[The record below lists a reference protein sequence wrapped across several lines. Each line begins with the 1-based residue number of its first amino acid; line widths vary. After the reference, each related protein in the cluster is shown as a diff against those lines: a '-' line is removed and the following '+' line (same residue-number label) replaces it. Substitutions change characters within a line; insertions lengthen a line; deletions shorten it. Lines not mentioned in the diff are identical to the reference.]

1 MEVSEWGLF
10 PSFVI
15 MTIKNVIK
23 DLVIVMMI
31 ERTYTVECNVRN
43 VILPIPISFSFHFI
57 YCFCMV
63 KSNTIYLK
71 DKVN

>member
-31 ERTYTVECNVRN
+31 ERTYTVECSVNLKNV
-43 VILPIPISFSFHFI
+43 VLPIPIFHFI
-57 YCFCMV
+57 SFHILFLHGQINY
-63 KSNTIYLK
+63 N
-71 DKVN
+71 